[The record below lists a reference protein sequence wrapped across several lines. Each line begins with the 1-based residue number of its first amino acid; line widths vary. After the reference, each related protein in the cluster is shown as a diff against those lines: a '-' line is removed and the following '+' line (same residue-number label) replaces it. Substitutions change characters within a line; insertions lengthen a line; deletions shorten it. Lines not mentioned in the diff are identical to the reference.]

1 LSVKRSHILVTM
13 AIGAWLAALAFG
25 LAWAARYSAV
35 PCASADGPAE
45 WPRASRIS
53 RAEGAQLVLF
63 AHPECPCT
71 RSTLRELERMVAR
84 VPGLSAAVVFS
95 SALPEDPRGSSL
107 WPLAQRIPGVAVVAD
122 AGGAEARLF
131 GAATSGQAVLVDR
144 HGRIVFRGG
153 LTAARGHE
161 GDAPAQDAIAQI
173 VQGKPAP
180 DRAPVFG
187 CSLF

>member
-1 LSVKRSHILVTM
+1 VKRSRILVTLG
-13 AIGAWLAALAFG
+13 IGVWFAALAAG

-35 PCASADGPAE
+35 PGASADGPAE
-45 WPRASRIS
+45 WPRASRVS

-71 RSTLRELERMVAR
+71 RSTLRELERLIAR

-95 SALPEDPRGSSL
+95 SAATEDPQGSPL
-107 WPLAQRIPGVAVVAD
+107 WPLARRIPGVAIVAD
-122 AGGAEARLF
+122 SGGAEARLF

-173 VQGKPAP
+173 VLGETAP